1 MKIAQI
7 SRISLFAAILSISV
21 YLFPPLIVPL
31 INVPFTLQTLFVILI
46 GFLLKPTEAFLS
58 VFIYI
63 MMGAIG
69 LPVYSFGR
77 SGFSVLL
84 GPSGGFLMLFPFVS
98 LFISLLKSKTK
109 NKVYDLILGFS
120 IGIVSLYLLAAIWL
134 SLSTTLSYGKALLG
148 LLPFIPG
155 DIIKLL
161 LAYAVYLKVP
171 KDFIESRSMML

>member
-21 YLFPPLIVPL
+21 YLFPPLVVPL

-98 LFISLLKSKTK
+98 LSISVLKSKSR
-109 NKVYDLILGFS
+109 NKIYDLLLAFI
-120 IGIVSLYLLAAIWL
+120 IGVVALYLLAAIWL
-134 SLSTTLSYGKALLG
+134 SISTTLSYGKALLG
-148 LLPFIPG
+148 LLPFVPG
-155 DIIKLL
+155 DIVKLL
-161 LAYAVYLKVP
+161 LAYAVYLKIP
-171 KDFIESRSMML
+171 KDLLET

>member
-21 YLFPPLIVPL
+21 YLFPPLVIPL
-31 INVPFTLQTLFVILI
+31 INIPFTLQTLFVILI
-46 GFLLKPTEAFLS
+46 GFLLKPTDAFLS

-98 LFISLLKSKTK
+98 LSISFLKSKSK
-109 NKVYDLILGFS
+109 NKIYDLFLAFM
-120 IGIVSLYLLAAIWL
+120 IGIVALYLLAAIWL
-134 SLSTTLSYGKALLG
+134 SISTTLGYGKALLG

-155 DIIKLL
+155 DIVKLL
-161 LAYAVYLKVP
+161 LAYAVYLKIP
-171 KDFIESRSMML
+171 KDLLET